1 MGILDPTVPSDY
13 DSREIHA
20 LAPRVD
26 DVSEKRIG
34 LYDNGKMAAEPV
46 LAVLREKLEDRYPEA
61 TISTHAKEAKHVVQ
75 DPDELEAVREWAA
88 EEIDVCVGAI
98 GDCGSCTKF
107 LTWGLQAVEEAG
119 VPSVGL
125 VDEGFVLDWQSNAVE
140 RGYPLR
146 YVDSAVR
153 SEVRDRDLIAERLTP
168 AVLDEIVGELTR
180 PLTET
185 ERGMAPRRETTA
197 RREDEA

>member
-13 DSREIHA
+13 ESAEIHA

-26 DVSEKRIG
+26 GLEGKRIG

-46 LAVLREKLEDRYPEA
+46 LRVLRGKLEERYPDA

-75 DPDELEAVREWAA
+75 DPEELAAVSEWAA
-88 EEIDVCVGAI
+88 AELDVCIGAI

-125 VDEGFVLDWQSNAVE
+125 VDEGFVLDWQSNAIE
-140 RGYPLR
+140 RGHPLR
-146 YVDSAVR
+146 YEDTAVR
-153 SEVRDRDLIAERLTP
+153 SEIRDEALIAERLTP
-168 AVLDEIVGELTR
+168 EAIASIEDELTR
-180 PLTET
+180 PLTER
-185 ERGMAPRRETTA
+185 ERGMAPREP
-197 RREDEA
+197 